1 MKNLFLKKHIKLVFL
16 IIFTPFLFEVNLL
29 SAKEK
34 TIHSLPIK
42 KEFNEVEKY
51 KEDLIPLPV
60 GDVNSSSLKVNFDR
74 NPFQEPLKTEYP
86 TIENLYSSLKFKGL
100 AQSDKK
106 VAAIIETAVGQKL
119 YGVGDSLDNGF
130 RIELISLENVTVDIT
145 NGTKK
150 YRLTLS
156 SIEQY
161 K

>member
-1 MKNLFLKKHIKLVFL
+1 MKNLFLKKLNILLVL
-16 IIFTPFLFEVNLL
+16 IIFSPVLEFNLL
-29 SAKEK
+29 FAREK

-42 KEFNEVEKY
+42 KDFNEMDKY
-51 KEDLIPLPV
+51 TKDLIPMPV
-60 GDVNSSSLKVNFDR
+60 GDINASSTKVNFER
-74 NPFQEPLKTEYP
+74 NPFQEPLKTEFSAV
-86 TIENLYSSLKFKGL
+86 ENLYSSLKFKGL

-106 VAAIIETAVGQKL
+106 VAAIIETAVGQKF

>member
-1 MKNLFLKKHIKLVFL
+1 MKNLFLKKHLKLAFL

-29 SAKEK
+29 SAKDE

-42 KEFNEVEKY
+42 KEFNEGEKY
-51 KEDLIPLPV
+51 KKDLIPLPV

-106 VAAIIETAVGQKL
+106 VAAIIETAVGQKF
-119 YGVGDSLDNGF
+119 YRVGDSLDNGF

>member
-1 MKNLFLKKHIKLVFL
+1 MKNLFLKKHLKLAFL

-42 KEFNEVEKY
+42 KEFNDEEKY
-51 KEDLIPLPV
+51 RKDLIPFPV
-60 GDVNSSSLKVNFDR
+60 GDINSSSLKVNFDR

-106 VAAIIETAVGQKL
+106 LQAIIETVNGQKF
-119 YGVGDSLDNGF
+119 YGVGDTLDNGF
-130 RIELISLENVTVDIT
+130 VIQLIYYVNHLD
-145 NGTKK
+145 
-150 YRLTLS
+150 LS
-156 SIEQY
+156 H
-161 K
+161 